1 MGLFDIFRQKKPVK
15 SKGLQR
21 RNYAAAARGRL
32 FADFLGSNRS
42 ADSEIRWSINE
53 LRNRAR
59 DLERNNEYFRR
70 YLQLLH
76 TNVVGSNGFN
86 LQVGAVNPDGSPD
99 SPGSQIIENAWKD
112 FGRYG
117 GVTVDGCMSLVD
129 LSAHVVRAVKR
140 DGEVFMR
147 IVKNRAFRYGIALQV
162 IEPERID
169 EEMNELY
176 KNGNDVRMGVEL
188 DEFRRPVAYH
198 VLLNHPGDYDYTT
211 LAKGTKRARIPAS
224 EMMHIFMPER
234 AGQTRGVP
242 SASAAIV
249 SLKMLHGYREA
260 ELVAARTAASKMGFF
275 TSPAGDDFTADA
287 YEGAD
292 GTGAPIYDAEAGTF
306 HQLPAGVDFKPFD
319 PSHPT
324 SAYADF
330 EKSVLRGI
338 AGGLGISYTS
348 LANDL
353 EGTSYSSI
361 RQGALEERDFYRT
374 LQRFM
379 TDHFLD
385 PLYRLWLD
393 HVIDQGLTPITG
405 LGKYE
410 KFSANA
416 SFRPRGFQWVD
427 PLKEI
432 NAAVVGLQNGI
443 LSHSDIATNYGRD
456 AEETFAQIQRDKE
469 VAGRYGLNMAYEPF
483 GNKLPVQAE
492 ISEDDDVAQAD

>member
-1 MGLFDIFRQKKPVK
+1 MGILDFFSKPKKA
-15 SKGLQR
+15 KGFQR
-21 RNYAAAARGRL
+21 RNYAAAARNRL
-32 FADFLGSNRS
+32 MADFIGSNRS
-42 ADSEIRWSINE
+42 ADSEIRWSLNE
-53 LRNRAR
+53 LRNRSR

-70 YLQLLH
+70 YLQLLQ
-76 TNVVGSNGFN
+76 TNVVGNNGFN
-86 LQVGAVNPDGSPD
+86 LQVSAVNPDGSPD
-99 SPGSQIIENAWKD
+99 SPGSQIIENAWRE
-112 FGRYG
+112 FGRRG
-117 GVTVDGCMSLVD
+117 GPTVDGKMSLID
-129 LSAHVVRAVKR
+129 LEAHVIRAVKR
-140 DGEVFMR
+140 DGEVFLR
-147 IVKNRAFRYGIALQV
+147 IVKNRTFRHGIALQI
-162 IEPERID
+162 IEPERVD
-169 EEMNELY
+169 EEMNERY
-176 KNGNDVRMGVEL
+176 RNGNDVRMGVEL

-224 EMMHIFMPER
+224 EIMHIFVQER

-242 SASAAIV
+242 AASAAIV

-260 ELVAARTAASKMGFF
+260 ELVAARTAAAKMGFF
-275 TSPAGDDFTADA
+275 ISPAGDDFMADG
-287 YEGAD
+287 YEGEG

-330 EKSVLRGI
+330 EKAVLRGI
-338 AGGLGISYTS
+338 SGGLGVSYSS

-374 LQRFM
+374 LQTFM
-379 TDHFLD
+379 MEHFLD
-385 PLYRLWLD
+385 PLYRVWLD

-405 LGKYE
+405 MGKYE
-410 KFSANA
+410 KFSLNFA
-416 SFRPRGFQWVD
+416 FRPRGFQWVD

-443 LSHSDIATNYGRD
+443 LSHTDIAANYGRD
-456 AEETFAQIQRDKE
+456 AEETFAQIMRDKE
-469 VAGRYGLNMAYEPF
+469 MAGRYGLNMAYEPF
-483 GNKLPVQAE
+483 GDKLPVPAE
-492 ISEDDDVAQAD
+492 VDGGEDAV